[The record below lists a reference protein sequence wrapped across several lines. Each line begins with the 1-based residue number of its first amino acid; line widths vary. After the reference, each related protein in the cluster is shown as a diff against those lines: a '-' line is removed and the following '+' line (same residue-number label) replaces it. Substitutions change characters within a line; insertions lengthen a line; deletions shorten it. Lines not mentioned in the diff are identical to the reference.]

1 MDQLNS
7 CFMKRTN
14 LLGCVSLALVGL
26 SLSLIQPQRCNA
38 ADDAKDTIA
47 SAEKN
52 SFKEVTARL
61 DAGGDL
67 YLYLS
72 TEQMLGKLSE
82 KVAQFEQILRS
93 MPHAGEE
100 QRETISRIFGV
111 VTNLITQ
118 SGLEDVSGVGMSSIQ
133 FEKGLYHN
141 KLFVHHYPGQGQGF
155 LWKLCGTKPHFLGT
169 LDMLPSNTALAMFS
183 DLNLPLLWSVIQK
196 QADESG
202 IPQAEGL
209 MQVLPEK
216 FEEATGLTL
225 DRALGSLGG
234 EFGLV
239 LTLDQSTM
247 IPLPLPSKE
256 PLQIPQPA
264 LMLVV
269 KVKDSTIFDRIDE
282 VLEAKMPQGVVKVD
296 QPNLKMRTVAVP
308 LPLPIEL
315 RPTIAQ
321 SEGYLFLASSDHLVK
336 EALAVRD
343 GQKPGIRST
352 DEFKHLAKDIPTE
365 GNDFTFCSRRLGQT
379 ILDLERKALPV
390 LSHGPN
396 AGAEAIPLLSA
407 NYANFGY
414 SVGANTDEGW
424 FCIGNGNQG
433 PGKLLAVAAVVPA
446 AVVAAVALP
455 AMAKAKASAQRTAC
469 LANLRKIDNAKKQW
483 AQENNKPDDAAPT
496 MEDLKPYL
504 RGKLACPSGG
514 HYTIGAV
521 DEPARCSIH
530 SRHQNH

>member
-1 MDQLNS
+1 
-7 CFMKRTN
+7 MKKTN
-14 LLGCVSLALVGL
+14 LLGYVSLALAGL
-26 SLSLIQPQRCNA
+26 CLSLIGPQTCNA
-38 ADDAKDTIA
+38 APGARDPIV

-52 SFKEVTARL
+52 SFKEVTSRL

-72 TEQMLGKLSE
+72 TKQMLGKLSE
-82 KVAQFEQILRS
+82 KVAQFQQLCLAMS
-93 MPHAGEE
+93 NVGDE
-100 QRETISRIFGV
+100 QREKISRIFGV
-111 VTNLITQ
+111 ITNLITR
-118 SGLEDVSGVGMSSIQ
+118 SGVEDVSGVGMSSIQ
-133 FEKGLYHN
+133 LEKGFYHN

-155 LWKLCGTKPHFLGT
+155 LWKLCGTNPHFLGA
-169 LDMLPSNTALAMFS
+169 LDLLPSNTALAMFS

-202 IPQAEGL
+202 FPQAEGL
-209 MQVLPEK
+209 METLPEK

-225 DRALGSLGG
+225 DHALGSLGG

-239 LTLDQSTM
+239 LTLDESTM
-247 IPLPLPSKE
+247 IPLPLPTKE
-256 PLQIPQPA
+256 PLQIPEPA

-269 KVKDSTIFDRIDE
+269 KVNDSTIFDRIDQE
-282 VLEAKMPQGVVKVD
+282 LEAKMPQGVVKVD
-296 QPNLKMRTVAVP
+296 KPNLKMRTVAIP

-321 SEGYLFLASSDHLVK
+321 SEGYLFLASSDHLIK

-365 GNDFTFCSRRLGQT
+365 GNDFTFCSGRLGKT
-379 ILDLERKALPV
+379 ILELERKALPL
-390 LSHGPN
+390 LSHGPHGPN
-396 AGAEAIPLLSA
+396 PRAVAIPLLSSPS
-407 NYANFGY
+407 ANFGY
-414 SVGANTDEGW
+414 SVGANTGEGW
-424 FCIGNGNQG
+424 FCVGNGNQG

-446 AVVAAVALP
+446 AVAAAIAMP
-455 AMAKAKASAQRTAC
+455 AIAKAKASAQRTAC
-469 LANLRKIDNAKKQW
+469 LSNLRRIDNAKKQW
-483 AQENNKPDDAAPT
+483 AQDNNKPGDAAPT

-504 RGKLACPSGG
+504 HGKLRCPSGG

-521 DEPARCSIH
+521 DEPARCSMH
-530 SRHQNH
+530 SRHQRR

>member
-1 MDQLNS
+1 
-7 CFMKRTN
+7 MKRTN
-14 LLGCVSLALVGL
+14 LFGYTSLALAGLFL
-26 SLSLIQPQRCNA
+26 SLLTPQPCS
-38 ADDAKDTIA
+38 ADLAAKDPIV

-52 SFKEVTARL
+52 SFKEVTSRL
-61 DAGGDL
+61 DTGGDL

-82 KVAQFEQILRS
+82 KVAQFEQILLS
-93 MPHAGEE
+93 MPNAGEE

-133 FEKGLYHN
+133 LEKGFYHN
-141 KLFVHHYPGQGQGF
+141 KLFLHHYPGQGQGF

-202 IPQAEGL
+202 FPQAEGL

-225 DRALGSLGG
+225 ERALGSLGG

-239 LTLDQSTM
+239 LTLDESTM
-247 IPLPLPSKE
+247 IPLPLPTKE

-269 KVKDSTIFDRIDE
+269 KVNDSTIFDRIDE
-282 VLEAKMPQGVVKVD
+282 VLEGKMPQGVVKVD
-296 QPNLKMRTVAVP
+296 QPNLKMRTVALP

-321 SEGYLFLASSDHLVK
+321 SEGYLFVASSDRIVK

-352 DEFKHLAKDIPTE
+352 DEFKRLAKDIPAE
-365 GNDFTFCSRRLGQT
+365 GNDFTFCSRRLGET
-379 ILDLERKALPV
+379 LLDIERKALPMAA
-390 LSHGPN
+390 HGPK
-396 AGAEAIPLLSA
+396 AGVEAIEGMLTSRQ
-407 NYANFGY
+407 ANFAY

-424 FCIGNGNQG
+424 FTVGNGNQG
-433 PGKLLAVAAVVPA
+433 PGKILAAAAIVPA

-469 LANLRKIDNAKKQW
+469 VANLRRIDSAKKQW
-483 AQENNKPDDAAPT
+483 ALENNKPDDTAPT
-496 MEDLKPYL
+496 MKDLQPYL
-504 RGKLACPSGG
+504 HGKLVCPSGG

-530 SRHQNH
+530 SRHQSH